1 MSQNFADKYLLS
13 LEQAAKE
20 KPQGGLNG
28 FEQEWNLLDEELRPL
43 LTVGAGPSQQSFVD
57 YLRAECIPPWQ
68 AQFSQL
74 EVFHWMV
81 EWATRPFYTP
91 RGTIYEAR
99 LMEASLINALHRA
112 GLKFGERLHYWHGNL
127 LFLTDIGHNS
137 LPGNWSIAKRRYLEK
152 CVDLYGSGL
161 ATAGI
166 HSNLSLPDPLFA
178 WDFMHLSASERG
190 DKHLDDFKSEF
201 YITATRLL
209 RAFASLFIATA
220 ASTPMQAQVKDGRA
234 VVVLTEH
241 DSVRNLTFPNP
252 REIDLPDLYRSY
264 NDYLQISYDLVR
276 RGIRFGNNNWTPVRA
291 RSFAEPVERL
301 ISTTS
306 DELTHLYTRGLF
318 AVGQAT
324 PPEEMALQI
333 EKQNLMA
340 RINLPM
346 GRVEVRVDDGGHS
359 LDIDVANLTLKHLLL
374 LRIYSDPQFA
384 RSFRYD
390 YEDISR
396 ARTNENLAAKF
407 SLRAEIENPFTAK
420 PINMRDFLKWTLNE
434 VKPLAE
440 ALNLWNDLNPLV
452 EMSEGTKNTAEKFR
466 ARLQN
471 ELSDGNEVSLEVLKE
486 IHFEREA
493 QVKSDVERIASEY
506 SALGNDASKI
516 SEFLQ
521 RGRDSARQTQNV
533 PIQFRPRPQAVI
545 EVSYPDKTSEI
556 LDLAQQLIRIPSVT
570 ASPNER
576 LDEVHRAG
584 SLIDDYLRNA
594 GLDVKFLDGKYP
606 AVYATFPT
614 QRTMDKESDSLVPSL
629 LSPILL
635 TGHFDVVEPEPDDSQ
650 FIPRI
655 DGDYLWGRGSADMKT
670 VVATY
675 LVWMKDCL
683 RVGNLGQLPNIS
695 LLLVGNEENGEAEAW
710 GTPHVLKELNL
721 TPSLFI
727 AGERTGEKGNE
738 LFGEIC
744 VENRGVMRFDVIARG
759 AKGHSG
765 VTGTGDLSEKLISAR
780 AALNEIFAKH
790 LTLKSADGWQSQAK
804 FPFIN
809 VGTPGVYN
817 VTAADGILGVEI
829 RPIPQD
835 DIFKL
840 KDEVEKYCASNEL
853 EAKFSVMENGVACDA
868 NNPALKMLIEAVRQ
882 ARAGEE
888 PRIGKKLPG
897 TSARFA
903 PGGQAVVWGQSGVGP
918 HAKDERHYIPSI
930 EPYYKSLNELAKLW
944 K

>member
-1 MSQNFADKYLLS
+1 LLIPGKKIMPSKKFPEKYFLA

-57 YLRAECIPPWQ
+57 YLRAECIPSWQ

-74 EVFHWMV
+74 EVFHWMI
-81 EWATRPFYTP
+81 EWATRPYYTP

-112 GLKFGERLHYWHGNL
+112 GLNFGGRLHLWHGNL
-127 LFLTDIGHNS
+127 LFLTDISHNS

-152 CVDLYGSGL
+152 CVDLYGDTL

-190 DKHLDDFKSEF
+190 NKHLDEFKSEF

-220 ASTPMQAQVKDGRA
+220 ASTPMQAQVRDGRA

-241 DSVRNLTFPNP
+241 DSIRNLTFPNP
-252 REIDLPDLYRSY
+252 RELDLPDLYRSY
-264 NDYLQISYDLVR
+264 SDYLQNSYDLVR
-276 RGIRFGNNNWTPVRA
+276 RGVRFGNNNWTPVRA

-306 DELTHLYTRGLF
+306 DELTALYTRGLF
-318 AVGQAT
+318 AMGQAT

-359 LDIDVANLTLKHLLL
+359 LDVDIANLTLKHLLL

-384 RSFRYD
+384 RAFRYD
-390 YEDISR
+390 REDISR
-396 ARTNENLAAKF
+396 ARVNENLAAKY
-407 SLRAEIENPFTAK
+407 SMRAEIENPLTGK
-420 PINMRDFLKWTLNE
+420 PIAMRDFLKWTLNE
-434 VKPLAE
+434 VRPLAE
-440 ALNLWNDLNPLV
+440 ALNMWKDLTPLV
-452 EMSEGTKNTAEKFR
+452 EISDGGRSTVEKMR
-466 ARLQN
+466 ARLHASG
-471 ELSDGNEVSLEVLKE
+471 ELSDSNEVSLDVLKE
-486 IHFEREA
+486 LHFEREA
-493 QVKSDVERIASEY
+493 QVKSDVERIASDYGLLGIDSAKITEY
-506 SALGNDASKI
+506 
-516 SEFLQ
+516 LQ
-521 RGRDSARQTQNV
+521 SGRDAARQTQNAPV
-533 PIQFRPRPQAVI
+533 QFRSRPQAMV

-556 LDLAQQLIRIPSVT
+556 LDLAQQLIRIPGVT
-570 ASPNER
+570 ACPDER
-576 LDEVHRAG
+576 LDEVHRTG
-584 SLIDDYLRNA
+584 SLVDDYLRNA
-594 GLDVKFLDGKYP
+594 GLDVKFFDGKYP
-606 AVYATFPT
+606 AVYAAFP
-614 QRTMDKESDSLVPSL
+614 QSASSQA
-629 LSPILL
+629 PILL

-655 DGDYLWGRGSADMKT
+655 EGDYLWGRGAADMKT

-675 LVWMKDCL
+675 MTWMKD
-683 RVGNLGQLPNIS
+683 RMKAGAPYPNMALMLI
-695 LLLVGNEENGEAEAW
+695 GNEENGEAEAW
-710 GTPHVLKELNL
+710 GTPHLLKELDL
-721 TPSLFI
+721 VPSLFI
-727 AGERTGEKGNE
+727 AGERTGEKGSE

-765 VTGTGDLSEKLISAR
+765 LAGTGDLSEKLINAR
-780 AALNEIFAKH
+780 TALNEVFVKH
-790 LTLKSADGWQSQAK
+790 LTLKAADGWQSQAK
-804 FPFIN
+804 FPFIK

-817 VTAADGILGVEI
+817 VTAAEGILGVEI

-835 DIFKL
+835 DTFKL
-840 KDEVEKYCASNEL
+840 KDEVLAYCEANGLEL
-853 EAKFSVMENGVACDA
+853 RMNVMENGVACSPQ
-868 NNPALKMLIEAVRQ
+868 NPALLALIRSVRQ
-882 ARAGEE
+882 VSAEE
-888 PRIGKKLPG
+888 PKIGRKLPG

-903 PGGQAVVWGQSGVGP
+903 PGGQAVVWGQTGIGP
-918 HAKDERHYIPSI
+918 HAKEERHYIPSI
-930 EPYYKSLNELAKLW
+930 EPYYRSLSELAKLW

>member
-1 MSQNFADKYLLS
+1 MPSQKFPEKYNLA

-28 FEQEWNLLDEELRPL
+28 FEQEWNLLDKELRPL

-57 YLRAECIPPWQ
+57 YLRAECIPPWL

-74 EVFHWMV
+74 EVFHWMI
-81 EWATRPFYTP
+81 EWATRPYYTP

-99 LMEASLINALHRA
+99 LMEASLMNALHRA
-112 GLKFGERLHYWHGNL
+112 GLNFGERLHQWHGNL
-127 LFLTDIGHNS
+127 LFLTDISHDS

-152 CVDLYGSGL
+152 CVDLYGDTI

-166 HSNLSLPDPLFA
+166 HSNLSLPDPLFV
-178 WDFMHLSASERG
+178 WDFMHLSTSERG
-190 DKHLDDFKSEF
+190 NQHLDQFKSEF
-201 YITATRLL
+201 YITAARLL

-241 DSVRNLTFPNP
+241 DSIRNLTFPNP
-252 REIDLPDLYRSY
+252 PAIDLPDLYRSY
-264 NDYLQISYDLVR
+264 DDYLQISYDLVR
-276 RGIRFGNNNWTPVRA
+276 RGVRFGNNNWTPTRA

-306 DELTHLYTRGLF
+306 DELTQLYTRGLF

-346 GRVEVRVDDGGHS
+346 GRVEIRVDDGGHS
-359 LDIDVANLTLKHLLL
+359 LEIDIANLTLKHLLL

-384 RSFRYD
+384 RGFRYD
-390 YEDISR
+390 REDISR
-396 ARTNENLAAKF
+396 ARVNENLAAKF
-407 SLRAEIENPFTAK
+407 SMRAEIENPLTGK
-420 PINMRDFLKWTLNE
+420 PISMRDFLKWTLNE
-434 VKPLAE
+434 VRPLAE
-440 ALNLWNDLNPLV
+440 ALNMWDDLNPLV
-452 EMSEGTKNTAEKFR
+452 EISAGGRSTVEKMR
-466 ARLQN
+466 TRLQT
-471 ELSDGNEVSLEVLKE
+471 ELDNDNEVPFEVLKDLL
-486 IHFEREA
+486 FEREA

-506 SALGNDASKI
+506 TALGNDASKI
-516 SEFLQ
+516 GEFLQ
-521 RGRDSARQTQNV
+521 RGRDAARQIPNA
-533 PIQFRPRPQAVI
+533 PIQFRSRPQVVI
-545 EVSYPDKTSEI
+545 EASYPDKTSEI
-556 LDLAQQLIRIPSVT
+556 LDLAQQLIRIPSIT
-570 ASPNER
+570 ACPAER
-576 LDEVHRAG
+576 YEEVYRAG

-594 GLDVKFLDGKYP
+594 GVDVKFFDGKYP
-606 AVYATFPT
+606 AVYATFPNPP
-614 QRTMDKESDSLVPSL
+614 KED
-629 LSPILL
+629 PILL

-650 FIPRI
+650 FNPRI
-655 DGDYLWGRGSADMKT
+655 EGDYLWGRGAADMKT

-675 LVWMKDCL
+675 LVWMKD
-683 RVGNLGQLPNIS
+683 VMKSGTPYPNIA
-695 LLLVGNEENGEAEAW
+695 LMLVGNEENGEAEAW
-710 GTPHVLKELNL
+710 GTPFVLKELNL
-721 TPSLFI
+721 SPALLI

-744 VENRGVMRFDVIARG
+744 VENRGVMRFDVVARG
-759 AKGHSG
+759 TKGHSG
-765 VTGTGDLSEKLISAR
+765 VAGTGDLSEKLIAAR
-780 AALNEIFAKH
+780 LALNEIFAKN

-809 VGTPGVYN
+809 VGTTGVYN
-817 VTAADGILGVEI
+817 VTAAEGILGVEI

-835 DIFKL
+835 DTSALRK
-840 KDEVEKYCASNEL
+840 EVEAYCIENNL

-868 NNPALKMLIEAVRQ
+868 NNPALKALIASVKNASGADPKLGR
-882 ARAGEE
+882 
-888 PRIGKKLPG
+888 KLPG
-897 TSARFA
+897 TSARFT
-903 PGGQAVVWGQSGVGP
+903 PGGQAVVWGQSGLGP

-930 EPYYKSLNELAKLW
+930 EPYYKSLNQLAKLW